1 MHRKIIPLLVV
12 FSLLLSGCS
21 LIDRFIG
28 GEPTATPQPNVL
40 PTPNP
45 YPSGSAYPEPVM
57 PISPTS
63 ESSYPGPDQPA
74 SGENPP
80 VVATQAPAPVTGETS
95 PLDPLPNEDSLQRGQ
110 AYIDT
115 YEVIAQKD
123 QPGNVLLKLSGT
135 LPTPCHHLRAEVSKP
150 DKDNKVMVKVY
161 SLVDPNEVCSQVVEP
176 FESQFSLGTFKG
188 GNYTVYINGEKVGKF
203 SI

>member
-1 MHRKIIPLLVV
+1 MYRKAILILAA

-21 LIDRFIG
+21 LIDRFTG
-28 GEPTATPQPNVL
+28 GEPTATPQANQVL
-40 PTPNP
+40 PVNP
-45 YPSGSAYPEPVM
+45 YPAGPAYPEPVL
-57 PISPTS
+57 PLPSTS
-63 ESSYPGPDQPA
+63 ESPYPGSDQPA

-80 VVATQAPAPVTGETS
+80 LVATQEPIPLAGETS
-95 PLDPLPNEDSLQRGQ
+95 PLEPLPNEDSLQRAQ
-110 AYIDT
+110 VYIDT
-115 YEVIAQKD
+115 YEVVVQKD
-123 QPGNVLLKLSGT
+123 QPGNVLLKLGGS
-135 LPTPCHHLRAEVSKP
+135 LPTPCHHLRAEISKP

-161 SLVDPNEVCSQVVEP
+161 SLVDPNEVCNQVVQP